1 MFVSLSST
9 KEVPIIDDEE
19 GIKIE
24 KEEVTVEEESLEF
37 EKPVIFLLLWAIKV
51 DFFESCTTI
60 VFSLDI
66 VDIVGVA
73 SKLVK

>member
-24 KEEVTVEEESLEF
+24 KEEVTVEEESPEF

-51 DFFESCTTI
+51 DFFESCTTT

-66 VDIVGVA
+66 VTVVGVA